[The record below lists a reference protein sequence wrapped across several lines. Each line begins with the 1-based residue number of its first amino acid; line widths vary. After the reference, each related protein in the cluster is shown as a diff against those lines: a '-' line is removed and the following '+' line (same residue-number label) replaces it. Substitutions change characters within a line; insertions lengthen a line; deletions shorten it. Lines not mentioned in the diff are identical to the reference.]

1 MLCGPPRAPAGRGLL
16 PLQVPISD
24 SWQEALEGPQGSC
37 RPEGGG
43 QGARPQGPAS
53 AGSPPREAAPLPHPR
68 PLDSTLSS
76 TANHQQTLLAPLLT
90 PLSSLPPPWPG
101 PHPLLTLHWLASQA
115 PKKKFQFLASSGKIW
130 PQLPPSLLTAPHT
143 SGPLHLLLLL
153 PKQLSPRTLH
163 SCSFPLLSTMP
174 PPHQAFLDCPS

>member
-43 QGARPQGPAS
+43 QGARLQGPAS

-68 PLDSTLSS
+68 PLDSTLSA

-101 PHPLLTLHWLASQA
+101 PHPLSTLQWLASQA
-115 PKKKFQFLASSGKIW
+115 PKKKFQFLASTATS
-130 PQLPPSLLTAPHT
+130 QLAHCS
-143 SGPLHLLLLL
+143 SHLRTFALVLLL

-174 PPHQAFLDCPS
+174 PPHQAFPDCPS